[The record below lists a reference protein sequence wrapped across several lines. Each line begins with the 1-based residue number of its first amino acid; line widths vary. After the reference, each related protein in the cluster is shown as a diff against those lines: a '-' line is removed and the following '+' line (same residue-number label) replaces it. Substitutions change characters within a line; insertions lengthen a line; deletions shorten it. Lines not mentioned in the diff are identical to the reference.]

1 MKEQPFSFSDRIK
14 SFTHAFAGMK
24 IFFVEHNAR
33 IHVAAAVVVLVAG
46 FVLGLSAYEWTAI
59 VFAIGLVLVSEI
71 WNTAIEHMADFMTQE
86 RNPRIKRI
94 KDLGAAGVLLSALFA
109 VAVGLIV
116 FLPKLSAL
124 LFP

>member
-1 MKEQPFSFSDRIK
+1 RSCPMLARSPASPPFPYTTLFRS
-14 SFTHAFAGMK
+14 
-24 IFFVEHNAR
+24 
-33 IHVAAAVVVLVAG
+33 
-46 FVLGLSAYEWTAI
+46 LGLSAYEWTAI

-86 RNPRIKRI
+86 CNPRIKRI